1 MTLYQIRTYLAKTD
15 ELGAGTF
22 RASSAEAADA
32 ALKIQES
39 RRLRG
44 LT

>member
-1 MTLYQIRTYLAKTD
+1 MTLYQIRSYLAKTE
-15 ELGAGTF
+15 ELGSGTF
-22 RASSAEAADA
+22 RVSSAEAADA

-39 RRLRG
+39 RHLRG